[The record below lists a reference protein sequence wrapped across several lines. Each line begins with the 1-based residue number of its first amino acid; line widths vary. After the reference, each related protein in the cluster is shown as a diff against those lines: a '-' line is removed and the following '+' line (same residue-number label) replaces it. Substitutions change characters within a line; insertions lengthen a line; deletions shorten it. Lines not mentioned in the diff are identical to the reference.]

1 MSTPGSRAPA
11 RASGLRRSGCPR
23 TTCTEQW
30 WCYLPRSGRSA
41 PRRSRKPGSWST
53 ACDRDRVLRAPAQ
66 HNAPISCAGWLPCFK
81 RQQLP
86 LQGAAG
92 TAAQKG
98 RTVGEFRGR
107 LAEQHR
113 EDDDRQHHRKAHPW
127 ADQALSASDDWHVG
141 WQEDTEAASP
151 GAPYQRRCNSRC
163 LSPSRTRPLAARTAS
178 KIRAC
183 CRRSPSVAFSVR
195 ISPASCTG
203 TDAVDH
209 PCCLQNPRTYGSM
222 HLSPEPRRGSPGV
235 YEYTC
240 SAFLD
245 L

>member
-92 TAAQKG
+92 QPRRRDEPWASFVVAWPSSTERMMTASTIEKHTPGPTKHSLHHRAVGVLAGTAARARRRRPTFRPEPSRLRAETYRLTAH
-98 RTVGEFRGR
+98 RTVAG
-107 LAEQHR
+107 
-113 EDDDRQHHRKAHPW
+113 
-127 ADQALSASDDWHVG
+127 
-141 WQEDTEAASP
+141 ASP
-151 GAPYQRRCNSRC
+151 PP
-163 LSPSRTRPLAARTAS
+163 PST
-178 KIRAC
+178 
-183 CRRSPSVAFSVR
+183 PS
-195 ISPASCTG
+195 T
-203 TDAVDH
+203 T
-209 PCCLQNPRTYGSM
+209 
-222 HLSPEPRRGSPGV
+222 
-235 YEYTC
+235 
-240 SAFLD
+240 SAE
-245 L
+245 

>member
-92 TAAQKG
+92 QP
-98 RTVGEFRGR
+98 RRRDE
-107 LAEQHR
+107 
-113 EDDDRQHHRKAHPW
+113 PW
-127 ADQALSASDDWHVG
+127 ASFVVAWPSSTERTMTASTIEKHTPGPTKHSLHQTTGTLAGKRTPRLLLRVRLTSVDVIRAVFHRPAW
-141 WQEDTEAASP
+141 AARP
-151 GAPYQRRCNSRC
+151 GACGG
-163 LSPSRTRPLAARTAS
+163 LSIGFEGIYPLSLTEILSDRL
-178 KIRAC
+178 KNC
-183 CRRSPSVAFSVR
+183 EPPD
-195 ISPASCTG
+195 ISG
-203 TDAVDH
+203 
-209 PCCLQNPRTYGSM
+209 
-222 HLSPEPRRGSPGV
+222 
-235 YEYTC
+235 
-240 SAFLD
+240 F
-245 L
+245 